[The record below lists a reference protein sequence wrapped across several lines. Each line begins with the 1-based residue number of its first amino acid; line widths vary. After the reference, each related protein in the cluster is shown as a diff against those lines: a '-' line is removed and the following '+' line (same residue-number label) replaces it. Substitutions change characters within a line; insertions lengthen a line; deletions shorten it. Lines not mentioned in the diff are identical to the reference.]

1 QCTES
6 KAKSCSDCISVPG
19 CAWCEDSNYANN
31 PNVLISRC
39 DLPENLLTEGER
51 CPENAIINPKSN
63 QSSPGGLASGNRP
76 HSNVG
81 ESAVGTAT
89 QIRPQIIKAQVRP
102 GDPLNIELSFKQ
114 AEDYPVDLYYLLDL
128 SKSMENDLNSL
139 RALGR
144 ELGMSMQNI
153 TRDFRLGFG
162 SFIDKTVMPYI
173 STVPAK
179 IKNPCSDKAPCVPT
193 YSFHNDLPLTPE
205 IEAFVTSVNNVTH
218 SSNLDNPEGGL
229 DAMMQAIV
237 CKESINWRKDATHL
251 LVYSTD
257 ASFHYAG
264 DGKLGGIVLP
274 NDGRCYLNSK
284 GHYYNANYMDYPSI
298 GHLVRKI
305 TSHSIQ
311 PIFAVT
317 SNVIQ
322 TYTNLQKMIPKSV
335 VGELSGDSSNIQLI
349 QDAYNDTERIRW
361 APIHWVTG
369 VACHPC
375 YDVGTDS
382 LGHRG
387 GICLIQPFHSQ
398 VNFTFTLST
407 EKCLT
412 SPVQVIVSPYGY
424 NEVVTINVES
434 LCDCQCEETEAPT
447 NNCSGHG
454 NYQCGS
460 CVCESGFT
468 GLDCSCDQKDVLGI
482 ESYLANCT
490 DPTTGVV
497 CNRGGECQC
506 GSCICTQYANK
517 KIDGKYCE
525 CDNTSCKRAG
535 GKVCN
540 GTWICCDCGDC
551 ICEPGWKGKACEC
564 TLEQALCY
572 DHSDDALDSTKPC
585 NGNGECECGQCV
597 CKLSQGGAKFRGQY
611 CETKPLVVCDIHR
624 DCIQC
629 AWHTGNYNDTE
640 CKTQCMGYNVTVV
653 SGNKQMHRLKHKKLI
668 NFYNV
673 KLERVLCDIYSTSP
687 FCPYYF
693 DYVMP
698 GQYGLSVLFVQI
710 SEFLCKTYANPVY
723 IIIGIIAAIV
733 GIGLAILLIWKLL
746 TSIKDARE
754 YKNFQKES
762 QNPKWQGGENPIFK
776 KATSTFKNP
785 MYSAGK

>member
-1 QCTES
+1 TQCTES

-63 QSSPGGLASGNRP
+63 QSSPGGP

-653 SGNKQMHRLKHKKLI
+653 SGMTEDYQYSGYSQECRFTDLSDDCTYQA
-668 NFYNV
+668 NFEEIDGIIMV
-673 KLERVLCDIYSTSP
+673 EVEPDKV
-687 FCPYYF
+687 
-693 DYVMP
+693 
-698 GQYGLSVLFVQI
+698 
-710 SEFLCKTYANPVY
+710 CKTYANPVY

>member
-1 QCTES
+1 
-6 KAKSCSDCISVPG
+6 
-19 CAWCEDSNYANN
+19 
-31 PNVLISRC
+31 
-39 DLPENLLTEGER
+39 
-51 CPENAIINPKSN
+51 
-63 QSSPGGLASGNRP
+63 
-76 HSNVG
+76 
-81 ESAVGTAT
+81 
-89 QIRPQIIKAQVRP
+89 

-237 CKESINWRKDATHL
+237 CKVRLVLKNFALSPCFVQAPVYRFNINWRKDATHL

-284 GHYYNANYMDYPSI
+284 GHYYNANYMVGFCYI
-298 GHLVRKI
+298 FIAMILLHFVL
-305 TSHSIQ
+305 
-311 PIFAVT
+311 IFAGLPINRAFSEKNHIAQYSTHICRNFECHTNIHSKYLVDLGFL
-317 SNVIQ
+317 Q
-322 TYTNLQKMIPKSV
+322 NLQKMIPKSV

-540 GTWICCDCGDC
+540 GMGKCDCGDC

-629 AWHTGNYNDTE
+629 NGMAHWQLILSARRSMTE
-640 CKTQCMGYNVTVV
+640 DYQYSGYSQECRFTDL
-653 SGNKQMHRLKHKKLI
+653 SDDCTYQA
-668 NFYNV
+668 NFEEIDGIIMV
-673 KLERVLCDIYSTSP
+673 EVEPDKV
-687 FCPYYF
+687 
-693 DYVMP
+693 
-698 GQYGLSVLFVQI
+698 
-710 SEFLCKTYANPVY
+710 CKTYANPVY

>member
-1 QCTES
+1 
-6 KAKSCSDCISVPG
+6 
-19 CAWCEDSNYANN
+19 
-31 PNVLISRC
+31 
-39 DLPENLLTEGER
+39 
-51 CPENAIINPKSN
+51 
-63 QSSPGGLASGNRP
+63 GNKP

-81 ESAVGTAT
+81 ESAVGKAT
-89 QIRPQIIKAQVRP
+89 QIRPQIINSRIRP

-144 ELGMSMQNI
+144 ELGTSMQNI

-179 IKNPCSDKAPCVPT
+179 IRNPCNDKAPCVPT

-205 IEAFVTSVNNVTH
+205 IDAFVNSVNNVTH

-237 CKESINWRKDATHL
+237 CKEKINWRKDATHL

-274 NDGRCYLNSK
+274 NDGNCYLDDN
-284 GHYYNANYMDYPSI
+284 GHYYNANAMDYPSI

-305 TSHSIQ
+305 TSHNIQ

-317 SNVIQ
+317 TSVIQ
-322 TYTNLQKMIPKSV
+322 TYTVDIAFIQNLQKMIPKSV
-335 VGELSGDSSNIQLI
+335 VGELSGDSSNIIQLI
-349 QDAYNDTERIRW
+349 QNAYNDLKGQVLLEIR
-361 APIHWVTG
+361 APPEVTVSSQTAHCQNQTIPGMQCEG
-369 VACHPC
+369 VK
-375 YDVGTDS
+375 
-382 LGHRG
+382 LGD
-387 GICLIQPFHSQ
+387 I

-407 EKCLT
+407 EKCLK
-412 SPVQVIVSPYGY
+412 SPVQVLVSPYGY

-434 LCDCQCEETEAPT
+434 HCDCQCEETQAPT
-447 NNCSGHG
+447 TNCSGHG
-454 NYQCGS
+454 VYECGS
-460 CVCESGFT
+460 CVCETGFT

-490 DPTTGVV
+490 DPATGVV
-497 CNRGGECQC
+497 CNSGGECQC
-506 GSCICTQYANK
+506 GSCICKQYANK

-525 CDNTSCKRAG
+525 CDNTTCDRAG
-535 GKVCN
+535 ARVCN
-540 GTWICCDCGDC
+540 GHLGFGKCNCGV
-551 ICEPGWKGKACEC
+551 CECQNGWKGKACDC
-564 TLEQALCY
+564 TLDQTECY
-572 DHSDDALDSTKPC
+572 DLSPDAVDSSKPC

-597 CKLSQGGAKFRGQY
+597 CNSRGGAKFRGQY
-611 CETKPLVVCDIHR
+611 CKTKPLVICDIHK

-629 AWHTGNYNDTE
+629 KAWKTGNYNTTE
-640 CKTQCMGYNVTVV
+640 CEKQCTKYNVTKMSKEYQY
-653 SGNKQMHRLKHKKLI
+653 SGYTNECRFTDLTDDCNYQATFEEIDGIIMVEVEPDKT
-668 NFYNV
+668 
-673 KLERVLCDIYSTSP
+673 CT
-687 FCPYYF
+687 
-693 DYVMP
+693 
-698 GQYGLSVLFVQI
+698 
-710 SEFLCKTYANPVY
+710 TYANPVY

-785 MYSAGK
+785 MYSGG